1 MLREYTTRPLT
12 VLACIVEKEGEVTK
26 VKDKEGLYQYK
37 HKGKGAIT
45 TLLTFTATAPVEP
58 GDAIIMVSDTDISHC
73 PWDVFQAK
81 YNVQGMQIQ

>member
-1 MLREYTTRPLT
+1 MLREYTTRPCT

-26 VKDKEGLYQYK
+26 LKDGKFQYK

-58 GDAIIMVSDTDISHC
+58 GDAIIMQSEEDIYHC
-73 PWDVFQAK
+73 PWTLFQEK
-81 YNVQGMQIQ
+81 YNVQAMQIQ